1 MINNTTINSDNHE
14 FAEKVNLVQKTV
26 KSHDFPVPEI
36 FSSNNIGYR
45 MRVEF
50 RIWHQDNELNYV
62 MFTPSPPHKP
72 LPVKS
77 FPIASKTIQRLMPLL
92 LERIKNNELLR
103 NKLFQVEFLSTSNG
117 SCLVTLIYHKSLETE
132 WLDVATGLAR
142 DLDISIV
149 GRCRGK
155 KLIVGKE
162 YVTEHFVI
170 SGDKFSY
177 RYYEQTFTQPNYQI
191 NKEMITWA
199 DKVTQHSCGDLI
211 ELYCGIG
218 NFTIP
223 LSRNFNHVIATEVSK
238 RAVKAARENIAENN
252 IKNIDVVRMSA
263 SETAE
268 ALAGKRNFR
277 RLSLL
282 PRSINEYK
290 LDTLLIDPPR
300 AGLDPDS
307 IKLASKFQNIIYFS
321 CSLDS
326 FTSDIKVLAKT
337 HASKNFAIFDQFP
350 ATKHIEI
357 GVVLGKLG

>member
-1 MINNTTINSDNHE
+1 MISNTTNRPNKDE
-14 FAEKVNLVQKTV
+14 FAQKVKLVQKRV
-26 KSHDFPVPEI
+26 KKYNFPTPVI
-36 FSSNNIGYR
+36 FSSNALGYR

-62 MFTPSPPHKP
+62 MFAPGSPRKP
-72 LPVKS
+72 LLVES
-77 FPIASKTIQRLMPLL
+77 FPIASKTIQRLMPILL
-92 LERIKNNELLR
+92 KDIKNNELLR
-103 NKLFQVEFLSTSNG
+103 KKLFQVEFLSTCDGN
-117 SCLVTLIYHKSLETE
+117 CLVTLVYHKLLGTDWLEVSTE
-132 WLDVATGLAR
+132 LAKN
-142 DLDISIV
+142 LDISIV

-155 KLIVGKE
+155 KLVVGRE

-177 RYYEQTFTQPNYQI
+177 RQYEQTFTQPNYQI

-199 DKVTQHSCGDLI
+199 DKVTRHSYGDLI

-223 LSRNFNHVIATEVSK
+223 ISRNFNHVIATEVSK
-238 RAVKAARENIAENN
+238 RSVRAAKENILENN

-263 SETAE
+263 SETAQ
-268 ALAGKRNFR
+268 ALEGKRIFR

-282 PRSINEYK
+282 PKNIKEYK
-290 LDTLLIDPPR
+290 LDTLLLDPPR
-300 AGLDPDS
+300 SGLDPDS

-326 FTSDIKVLAKT
+326 FASDIEVLAKT
-337 HASKNFAIFDQFP
+337 HASKDFAIFDQFP
-350 ATKHIEI
+350 ATEHIEI
-357 GVVLGKLG
+357 GVVLSKLG

>member
-1 MINNTTINSDNHE
+1 MISNTTNNSDKDE
-14 FAEKVNLVQKTV
+14 FAQKINLVQNKV
-26 KSHDFPVPEI
+26 KLYNFPTPEI
-36 FSSNNIGYR
+36 FPSNTLGYR

-62 MFTPSPPHKP
+62 MFAPDSPRKP
-72 LPVKS
+72 LPIIS
-77 FPIASKTIQRLMPLL
+77 FPIASKAIQRLMPIL
-92 LERIKNNELLR
+92 LEYIKNNELLR

-117 SCLVTLIYHKSLETE
+117 DCLVTLIYHKLLEAD
-132 WLDVATGLAR
+132 WLSVATQLGK
-142 DLDISIV
+142 DLDIFIV

-155 KLIVGKE
+155 QLVVGGE

-177 RYYEQTFTQPNYQI
+177 RQYEQTFTQPNYRI
-191 NKEMITWA
+191 NQEMITWA
-199 DKVTQHSCGDLI
+199 DKVTRHSDGDLL

-223 LSRNFNHVIATEVSK
+223 ISRNFNHVIATEVSK
-238 RAVKAARENIAENN
+238 RSVRAAKENIVDNN
-252 IKNIDVVRMSA
+252 ITNIDVVRMSA

-268 ALAGKRNFR
+268 ALAGKRAFR

-282 PRSINEYK
+282 PKRINEYK
-290 LDTLLIDPPR
+290 LNTLLIDPPR
-300 AGLDPDS
+300 SGLDPDS

-326 FTSDIKVLAKT
+326 FTNDMEVLIRT
-337 HASKNFAIFDQFP
+337 HASKKFAIFDQFP
-350 ATKHIEI
+350 ATEHIEI
-357 GVVLGKLG
+357 GVVLSKLG

>member
-1 MINNTTINSDNHE
+1 MTSNTTNNANKDE
-14 FAEKVNLVQKTV
+14 FAQKVNLVQKRV
-26 KSHDFPVPEI
+26 KPYSFPNPEI
-36 FSSNNIGYR
+36 FSSNALGYR

-62 MFTPSPPHKP
+62 MFAPDSLRKP

-77 FPIASKTIQRLMPLL
+77 FPIASKTIQRLMPIL
-92 LERIKNNELLR
+92 LEHIKNNELLR

-117 SCLVTLIYHKSLETE
+117 DCLITLIYHKLLEPD
-132 WLDVATGLAR
+132 WLDVATELAKN
-142 DLDISIV
+142 LDIFIV

-155 KLIVGKE
+155 QLVVGREYVKE
-162 YVTEHFVI
+162 YFVI

-177 RYYEQTFTQPNYQI
+177 RQYEQTFTQPNYQI
-191 NKEMITWA
+191 NQEMITWA
-199 DKVTQHSCGDLI
+199 DKVTRHSYGDLI

-223 LSRNFNHVIATEVSK
+223 ISRNFNNVIATEVSK
-238 RAVKAARENIAENN
+238 RSVRAAKENIVENN

-282 PRSINEYK
+282 PKNINEYK
-290 LDTLLIDPPR
+290 LNTLLIDPPR
-300 AGLDPDS
+300 SGLDPDS

-321 CSLDS
+321 CSLNS
-326 FTSDIKVLAKT
+326 FTSDIEVLAKT

-350 ATKHIEI
+350 ATEHIEI
-357 GVVLGKLG
+357 GVVLSKLG

>member
-1 MINNTTINSDNHE
+1 MTSNTTNNANKDE
-14 FAEKVNLVQKTV
+14 FAQKVNLVQKRV
-26 KSHDFPVPEI
+26 KPYNFPTPVI
-36 FSSNNIGYR
+36 FSSNTLGYR

-62 MFTPSPPHKP
+62 MFAPDSPRKP

-77 FPIASKTIQRLMPLL
+77 LPIASKTIQKLMPIL
-92 LERIKNNELLR
+92 LEHIKNNELLR

-117 SCLVTLIYHKSLETE
+117 ECLVTLIYHKLLEPD
-132 WLDVATGLAR
+132 WLDVATELAKN
-142 DLDISIV
+142 LDILIV

-155 KLIVGKE
+155 QFVVDRE

-177 RYYEQTFTQPNYQI
+177 RQYEQTFTQPNFRI
-191 NKEMITWA
+191 NQEMITWA
-199 DKVTQHSCGDLI
+199 DKVTRHSYGDLL

-223 LSRNFNHVIATEVSK
+223 ISRNFNHVIATEVSK
-238 RAVKAARENIAENN
+238 RSVRAAKENIVENN

-282 PRSINEYK
+282 PRRINEYK
-290 LDTLLIDPPR
+290 LNTLLVDPPR
-300 AGLDPDS
+300 SGLDPDS

-350 ATKHIEI
+350 ATEHIEI
-357 GVVLGKLG
+357 GVVLSKLG

>member
-14 FAEKVNLVQKTV
+14 FTEKVNIVLKTV
-26 KSHDFPVPEI
+26 KPHDFPVPEI

-62 MFTPSPPHKP
+62 MFAPNPPHKP

-92 LERIKNNELLR
+92 LEQIKNNELLR

-117 SCLVTLIYHKSLETE
+117 NCLVTLIYHKSLETE
-132 WLDVATGLAR
+132 WLNVATELAR
-142 DLDISIV
+142 DLDIYIV

-155 KLIVGKE
+155 KLVVGKE

-170 SGDKFSY
+170 SGDKFSF
-177 RYYEQTFTQPNYQI
+177 RHYEQTFTQPNYQI

-199 DKVTQHSCGDLI
+199 DKVTQRSYGDLI

-223 LSRNFNHVIATEVSK
+223 ISRNFNHVIATEVSK
-238 RAVKAARENIAENN
+238 RAVQAARENIAENN
-252 IKNIDVVRMSA
+252 IKNINVVRMSA

-268 ALAGKRNFR
+268 AFAGARNFR
-277 RLSLL
+277 RLSSL
-282 PRSINEYK
+282 PKNINEYK
-290 LDTLLIDPPR
+290 LNTLLIDPPR
-300 AGLDPDS
+300 SGLDPDS
-307 IKLASKFQNIIYFS
+307 IKLASKFRNIIYFS

-326 FTSDIKVLAKT
+326 FANDIEVLTKT

-357 GVVLGKLG
+357 GVLLCRLG